1 MTPEVRLFVAIR
13 AVSTACWCC
22 TAPVN
27 LDSAFFIS
35 FFVWFNH
42 APLMAAIRETFGLS
56 KEQVAALLIMN
67 VALTI
72 PARVAVGILV
82 DKFGPRLMY
91 TILLAVSGV
100 ICIGFAFAPSYDVL
114 AIMRFLLAFVGA
126 GFVIGIRIISDW
138 FPAKETG
145 YAQGIYA
152 GLGNF
157 GSAAA
162 AVTLPSLALAFG
174 GPDGWRKDLQVWES
188 VGATHVAVGTRG
200 AALGSV
206 SAHIDALRKVK
217 EELA

>member
-1 MTPEVRLFVAIR
+1 MSGTDVGNLRLFGREPKIKVLHLSW
-13 AVSTACWCC
+13 V
-22 TAPVN
+22 
-27 LDSAFFIS
+27 AFFIS

-42 APLMAAIRETFGLS
+42 APLMAAIRETFALS

-174 GPDGWRKDLQVWES
+174 GNSYDWCRIFRPGCLV
-188 VGATHVAVGTRG
+188 TAVG
-200 AALGSV
+200 
-206 SAHIDALRKVK
+206 
-217 EELA
+217 